1 MNDYNKYKYIYTEK
15 PINYFMLGIVLGI
28 LLSTII
34 F

>member
-1 MNDYNKYKYIYTEK
+1 MNDYNKYKYIYAEK